1 MGKSVSQIGRYKQ
14 NIHSALFKNENLLNV
29 LVNGADGMSLNKR
42 MNEFQKYVQSHLFI
56 DDTIEKEN
64 DFIFYDVRIS
74 YMRSQIKTCTIL
86 MYIITPRDQIDVV
99 PDIEGYYGN
108 RTDILA
114 QLVEDTLIND
124 EKIVR
129 EFGIGDLEL
138 ENVDIYNATRFYG
151 RILTF
156 KTKDFR

>member
-1 MGKSVSQIGRYKQ
+1 
-14 NIHSALFKNENLLNV
+14 
-29 LVNGADGMSLNKR
+29 
-42 MNEFQKYVQSHLFI
+42 
-56 DDTIEKEN
+56 
-64 DFIFYDVRIS
+64 
-74 YMRSQIKTCTIL
+74 
-86 MYIITPRDQIDVV
+86 MYIITPRDQIDVI

-129 EFGIGDLEL
+129 EFGIGDLAL

>member
-1 MGKSVSQIGRYKQ
+1 MGKNISQLGKYKQ
-14 NIHSALFKNENLLNV
+14 NIHSALFKNKTLLNIIV
-29 LVNGADGMSLNKR
+29 KGADSMEFSEK
-42 MNEFQKYVQSHLFI
+42 MTEFQKYVQSHLFI

-64 DFIFYDVRIS
+64 DFIFYDVRMTS
-74 YMRSQIKTCTIL
+74 MRPQVKTCTIL
-86 MYIITPRDQIDVV
+86 MYVITPRDRIDVV

-108 RTDILA
+108 RIDILA